1 MKYTLRQPIGYSEIG
16 RKKRQ
21 EDAVYPLFDAVTADE
36 RVFVLCDGVGGSA
49 HGDIASTT
57 SSKIIQT
64 FLAEQLQKND
74 YVTQE
79 DMAKSVE
86 MAYDA
91 LDKIDTKDSDCSMA
105 TTLTCIA
112 MHKDGVLAA
121 HMGDSRIYQVRPGKG
136 VMYQSSDHSLV
147 NALLQAGELTP
158 EEAENF
164 PRKNVIIRAIQPN
177 TKRMHAEMHLLT
189 DVQTGDYFFLC
200 CDGVLEQLTNK
211 RLVEILEMDCP
222 DAEKLKLLEAES
234 TGRTRDNY
242 TAYLIPIAEV
252 EGVSSIVE
260 EDEIEVTGIAD
271 EETEAEETRD
281 VEPQNSEATVA
292 SIGNSSRKPTQAPVI
307 PTPSKGNATENGRE
321 KPATGRQKSEIVRQK
336 SANDRQ
342 PEAKGQRQATG
353 KPDKKSNKLLYVILA
368 LLVVI
373 VAGLAYI
380 LFTQK
385 KEQPTP
391 PEEPQKKEQPVEP
404 KTKTP
409 EEAKQDW
416 DKAKEAFDKAKGDF
430 EATQKSFGTEKRKYE
445 TALNTCKN
453 WKNSKAD
460 ATKLKAAL
468 DAYTVAT
475 NKMDSLL
482 GVYSDA
488 TTAFKLANDLA
499 VDAKAKVNSETAET
513 DIETA
518 NKAIVEA
525 TTDRNNAFSA
535 IKEVETQ
542 LEEKTAPSSSVTA
555 SGKGGQKE
563 EPSIVSEVKGKMQGV
578 ANGNK

>member
-16 RKKRQ
+16 RKRRQ

-49 HGDIASTT
+49 HGDIASAT
-57 SSKIIQT
+57 SSKVIQT

-200 CDGVLEQLTNK
+200 CDGILEQLTNK
-211 RLVEILEMDCP
+211 RLVEILEMDCS

-252 EGVSSIVE
+252 EGVSSVVE
-260 EDEIEVTGIAD
+260 EDEIEVIGVDD
-271 EETEAEETRD
+271 EETEAEKTQA
-281 VEPQNSEATVA
+281 P
-292 SIGNSSRKPTQAPVI
+292 QAPVI
-307 PTPSKGNATENGRE
+307 PAPSKGNATENGRE

-336 SANDRQ
+336 SATDRQ
-342 PEAKGQRQATG
+342 PEVKGQGAEVKGQRQAIG
-353 KPDKKSNKLLYVILA
+353 KSDQKSNKILYLIIV
-368 LLVVI
+368 LLVLI
-373 VAGLAYI
+373 VAGLAYM
-380 LFTQK
+380 LFSPKQEPPIPPIEPQKKEQPAPPIEPQK

-391 PEEPQKKEQPVEP
+391 PIEPQKKEQPAEK

-409 EEAKQDW
+409 EEAKSNNPAKPDQKNGQTAKPDQKN
-416 DKAKEAFDKAKGDF
+416 DKTAKPTQQGRQPAVDLTGVKEGVDNVAKG
-430 EATQKSFGTEKRKYE
+430 
-445 TALNTCKN
+445 
-453 WKNSKAD
+453 
-460 ATKLKAAL
+460 
-468 DAYTVAT
+468 
-475 NKMDSLL
+475 NK
-482 GVYSDA
+482 
-488 TTAFKLANDLA
+488 
-499 VDAKAKVNSETAET
+499 
-513 DIETA
+513 
-518 NKAIVEA
+518 
-525 TTDRNNAFSA
+525 
-535 IKEVETQ
+535 
-542 LEEKTAPSSSVTA
+542 
-555 SGKGGQKE
+555 
-563 EPSIVSEVKGKMQGV
+563 
-578 ANGNK
+578 

>member
-234 TGRTRDNY
+234 TDRTRDNY

-260 EDEIEVTGIAD
+260 EDEIEVT
-271 EETEAEETRD
+271 
-281 VEPQNSEATVA
+281 
-292 SIGNSSRKPTQAPVI
+292 PVI

-391 PEEPQKKEQPVEP
+391 PEEPQKKVQPVEP

-416 DKAKEAFDKAKGDF
+416 DKAKEAFDKAKDDL
-430 EATQKSFGTEKRKYE
+430 EAAQKSFVIEKRKYE

-525 TTDRNNAFSA
+525 TTDRDNAFSA

-542 LEEKTAPSSSVTA
+542 LEKKTAPSSSATA

-563 EPSIVSEVKGKMQGV
+563 EPSIVSDVKGKMQGV
-578 ANGNK
+578 ANGHK